1 VPVDWKIEIMEKLAS
16 TSSGLDRSPAN
27 TNICE
32 RALEKL
38 GIINLEGISW
48 NLSTAQLYEAAIRRR
63 EAHLAHRG
71 PLVTRTGSFTGRAPN
86 DKFIVDDPVSHCK
99 VWWGKVN
106 KAFPEYQ
113 FDALYEKVCF
123 FLEGQE
129 VFVQD
134 LLVGADPDY
143 EMPIRVVTQM
153 AWHSLFARNMFL
165 IPESSGRTLE
175 HDDPQFTVVHA
186 PHFHAQPTIDGTHS
200 EAFIIVN
207 FARRLVLI
215 GGTQYA
221 GEIKKSIFSV
231 MNYLLPQRGV
241 LTMHSAANVSESGD
255 SAIFFGLSGTGKTA
269 LSADPER
276 KLIGDDEHA
285 WGDQG
290 IFNLEGG
297 CYAKVIRLSEKQEP
311 LIYDTTRCFG
321 TILENVSMSFRDR
334 KLDLYDDRLTENTR
348 ASYPISHIPNAIIP
362 GLAGHP
368 KDVVMLTCDAFGVLP
383 PIARLSPAQAMYHFI
398 SGYTAKV
405 AGTETGITEP
415 QVTFS
420 TCFGAPFMSL
430 DPSVY
435 SGLLG
440 RKIQEH
446 GVRCWLI
453 NTGWSGGPYG
463 IGKRMDIH
471 HTRAMLRAALD
482 GELDDVPTTEDPIF
496 RFLVPERCPGVP
508 DEVLQPA
515 NTWPAPEA
523 YRAKALELA
532 RAFHENFKQF
542 EGHAGETV
550 KAAEPRL
557 SYQ

>member
-1 VPVDWKIEIMEKLAS
+1 MGNLSS
-16 TSSGLDRSPAN
+16 TSAGSSDTLAK
-27 TNICE
+27 TNNCE
-32 RALEKL
+32 KALEKL
-38 GIINLEGISW
+38 GITNLDGIHW

-63 EAHLAHRG
+63 EAHLAHHG
-71 PLVTRTGSFTGRAPN
+71 PLVTKTGSFTGRAPN
-86 DKFIVDDPVSHCK
+86 DRFIVDDPGSHDK
-99 VWWGKVN
+99 VWWGKDN
-106 KAFPEYQ
+106 KAFPTNH
-113 FDALYEKVCF
+113 FDALCKKVCF
-123 FLEGQE
+123 FLEGKE

-134 LLVGADPDY
+134 LFVGADPDY
-143 EMPIRVVTQM
+143 EMPVRVVTQT

-165 IPESSGRTLE
+165 HPEEPGRTLE
-175 HDDPQFTVVHA
+175 HEDPQFTVVHA

-221 GEIKKSIFSV
+221 GELKKSIFSV
-231 MNYLLPQRGV
+231 MNYLLPQQGV
-241 LTMHSAANVSESGD
+241 LTMHAAANVGDRGD
-255 SAIFFGLSGTGKTA
+255 SAIFFGLSGTGKTT
-269 LSADPER
+269 LSADPYR

-297 CYAKVIRLSEKQEP
+297 CYAKVIFLSKKEEP
-311 LIYDTTRCFG
+311 LIYETTRRFG
-321 TILENVSMSFRDR
+321 TILENVSMDFRHRQPD
-334 KLDLYDDRLTENTR
+334 LDDDRLTENTR

-368 KDVVMLTCDAFGVLP
+368 KDIVMLTCDAFGVLP
-383 PIARLSPAQAMYHFI
+383 PIARLTPAQAMYHFI

-405 AGTETGITEP
+405 AGTEAGITEP
-415 QVTFS
+415 QATFS

-430 DPSVY
+430 DPGVY

-440 RKIQEH
+440 QKIREH
-446 GVRCWLI
+446 SARCWLL

-471 HTRAMLRAALD
+471 HTRALLRAALD
-482 GELDDVPTTEDPIF
+482 GDLDDLPTTEDPIF
-496 RFLVPERCPGVP
+496 GIQVPEYCPGVP
-508 DEVLQPA
+508 DEVMQPI
-515 NTWPAPEA
+515 NTWPDPEA

-532 RAFHENFKQF
+532 RAFRKNFQQF
-542 EGHAGETV
+542 ANHASEEV
-550 KAAEPRL
+550 KAAEPRT
-557 SYQ
+557 SDS